1 MKNIIVAL
9 VLGVASF
16 GAAACTSSSSPVSP
30 SADARLSSTAAG
42 TPATD
47 AKPDYAAAA
56 KPGALT
62 IVGIVLQA
70 DDEFDVLQA
79 AVVRAG
85 LVDALLPCPRP
96 GFLPPTSRPPTASST
111 SSTAS

>member
-1 MKNIIVAL
+1 MKNIIVVL

-16 GAAACTSSSSPVSP
+16 GAAACSSSSSPVSP

-47 AKPDYAAAA
+47 AKPGYAAAA

-62 IVGIVLQA
+62 IIGIVLA
-70 DDEFDVLQA
+70 GRRR
-79 AVVRAG
+79 VR
-85 LVDALLPCPRP
+85 CPSGGRRQGGP
-96 GFLPPTSRPPTASST
+96 G
-111 SSTAS
+111 